1 MGRHLATACAL
12 RRADRHDGGVDLPLF
27 QLDAFT
33 EGPFTGN
40 PAAVVL
46 LPGGDPWPSDA
57 LAQAIAAENNL
68 SETAFLHPVLPAEA
82 GSPPVD
88 ASAYHLRWWTPA
100 TEVDLCGHATLA
112 SAALLFD
119 DVHPEAST
127 LAFWSRSG
135 WLVARRAGDD
145 AVTLDFPAAQLQQA
159 TVPQAL
165 LDAVGVEPVATY
177 RATDIVLVL
186 ADEAAVRAAA
196 PDEAALRAFDVRGV
210 VVTAPGTGDVDVVSR
225 FFGAGAG
232 IGEDPVTGSAHSQF
246 ARYWCE
252 RLGRTSFLAR
262 QLSARG
268 GTVAVVLDGDRALLT
283 GRYRRYLQG
292 LLTVPDSPVTD

>member
-1 MGRHLATACAL
+1 M
-12 RRADRHDGGVDLPLF
+12 DLPLF

-46 LPGGDPWPSDA
+46 LPGGDPWPSDE
-57 LAQAIAAENNL
+57 LAQAIALENNL
-68 SETAFLHPVLPAEA
+68 SETAFLHPFLP
-82 GSPPVD
+82 SDITPPPVEGP
-88 ASAYHLRWWTPA
+88 AYHLRWWTPA
-100 TEVDLCGHATLA
+100 IEVDLCGHATLA
-112 SAALLFD
+112 SAGLLFD

-127 LAFWSRSG
+127 LAFWTRSG

-145 AVTLDFPAAQLQQA
+145 AVTLDFPAAQLQEA

-165 LDAVGVEPVATY
+165 LDAVGVDPVAIY
-177 RATDIVLVL
+177 RATDVVLVL
-186 ADEAAVRAAA
+186 RDESAVRDAD
-196 PDEAALRAFDVRGV
+196 PDQSALRAFDVRGV

-232 IGEDPVTGSAHSQF
+232 VGEDPVTGSAHSQF
-246 ARYWCE
+246 ARYCCQ

-262 QLSARG
+262 QLSERG

-292 LLTVPDSPVTD
+292 LVTVPDTLAAD

>member
-1 MGRHLATACAL
+1 M
-12 RRADRHDGGVDLPLF
+12 DLPLF

-46 LPGGDPWPSDA
+46 LPGGDPWPSDE
-57 LAQAIAAENNL
+57 LAQAIALENNL
-68 SETAFLHPVLPAEA
+68 SETAFLHPSLPTDA
-82 GSPPVD
+82 GAPPVD
-88 ASAYHLRWWTPA
+88 APSYHLRWWTPEV
-100 TEVDLCGHATLA
+100 EVDLCGHATLA
-112 SAALLFD
+112 SAGLLFD

-135 WLVARRAGDD
+135 WLIARRAGDD
-145 AVTLDFPAAQLQQA
+145 AVTLDFPAAQLQET
-159 TVPQAL
+159 TVSPAL
-165 LDAVGVEPVATY
+165 VDAVGVEPLAVY
-177 RATDIVLVL
+177 RATDVFLVL
-186 ADEAAVRAAA
+186 ADEAAVRDAD
-196 PDEAALRAFDVRGV
+196 PDQSALRAFDVRGI
-210 VVTAPGTGDVDVVSR
+210 VVTAPGSGDVDVVSR

-268 GTVAVVLDGDRALLT
+268 GTVAVVLDGERALLT

-292 LLTVPDSPVTD
+292 LVTVPDTLAAG

>member
-1 MGRHLATACAL
+1 M
-12 RRADRHDGGVDLPLF
+12 DLPLF

-33 EGPFTGN
+33 DGPFTGN

-46 LPGGDPWPSDA
+46 LPAGDPWPSDA
-57 LAQAIAAENNL
+57 LAQAIAEENNL
-68 SETAFLHPVLPAEA
+68 SETAFLHPVVPDDA
-82 GSPPVD
+82 GRAPVD
-88 ASAYHLRWWTPA
+88 GPAYHLRWWTPEI
-100 TEVDLCGHATLA
+100 EVDLCGHATLA
-112 SAALLFD
+112 SAGLLFD

-127 LAFWSRSG
+127 LAFWTRSG
-135 WLVARRAGDD
+135 WLAARRAGDD
-145 AVTLDFPAAQLQQA
+145 AVTLDFPAAQLQEA

-165 LDAVGVEPVATY
+165 VDAVGVEPVATY
-177 RATDIVLVL
+177 RATDVVLVL
-186 ADEAAVRAAA
+186 ADEAEVREAD
-196 PDEAALRAFDVRGV
+196 PDLSALRAFDVRGV
-210 VVTAPGTGDVDVVSR
+210 VVTAPGSGAVDVVSR

-232 IGEDPVTGSAHSQF
+232 VGEDPVTGSAHSQF

-292 LLTVPDSPVTD
+292 IATVPDTF

>member
-1 MGRHLATACAL
+1 MGRHLAARGRLSASGTM
-12 RRADRHDGGVDLPLF
+12 GGVDLPLF

-33 EGPFTGN
+33 DGPFTGN

-46 LPGGDPWPSDA
+46 LPPDQPWLPDE
-57 LAQAIAAENNL
+57 LAQAIALENNL
-68 SETAFLHPVLPAEA
+68 SETAFLHPSLPPEA
-82 GSPPVD
+82 GAPPVGGP
-88 ASAYHLRWWTPA
+88 AYHLRWWTPA
-100 TEVDLCGHATLA
+100 VEVDLCGHATLA
-112 SAALLFD
+112 SAGLLFSA
-119 DVHPEAST
+119 VHTDAET

-135 WLVARRAGDD
+135 WLTARRAGDD
-145 AVTLDFPAAQLQQA
+145 AVTLDFPAAQLQPA
-159 TVPQAL
+159 TVPPAL
-165 LDAVGVEPVATY
+165 LDAVGVDPVAAY

-186 ADEAAVRAAA
+186 ADEAAVRDAD
-196 PDEAALRAFDVRGV
+196 PDQAALRAFDVRGV
-210 VVTAPGTGDVDVVSR
+210 VVTAPGEGDVDVVSR

-232 IGEDPVTGSAHSQF
+232 VGEDPVTGSAHSQF

-268 GTVAVVLDGDRALLT
+268 GTVAVVLEGDRAHLT

-292 LLTVPDSPVTD
+292 IATVPDAS